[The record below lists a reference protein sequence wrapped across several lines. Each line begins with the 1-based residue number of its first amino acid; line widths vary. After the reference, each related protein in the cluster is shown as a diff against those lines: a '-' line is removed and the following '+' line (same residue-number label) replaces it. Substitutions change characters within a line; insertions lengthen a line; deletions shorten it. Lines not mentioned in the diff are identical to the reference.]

1 MAIGNLLTMTEAA
14 KQIGVSRQR
23 MHELVIAY
31 GLKVTEVNVGN
42 IRKMIDKQELKKL
55 PKNRPSGIH
64 IGK

>member
-23 MHELVIAY
+23 MHELVAIY
-31 GLKVTEVNVGN
+31 QLKIEEVNVGN
-42 IRKMIDKQELKKL
+42 IRKMIDKKELKKL
-55 PKNRPSGIH
+55 PKNRPSGVH